1 MYHYLHFFN
10 LSFFINLTLWT
21 LHFSQMCTWVSLE
34 NENSYAKFLFISRL
48 CLRGKCIFSEGQP
61 IVSFPLLLST
71 FSSTTP
77 SEEVVFWSFC
87 KRLRR
92 QRGKR
97 GFWKLLPLD
106 FLTLEFPK
114 PDCWF
119 SRLAA
124 THFLVNYLLEFVVMW
139 RRQLLRNNNVA

>member
-1 MYHYLHFFN
+1 MVLSTVFFPANYFSIIFSFSLDPLSWRRPLNGRLKEHSIKETIWMYHYLHFFN

-21 LHFSQMCTWVSLE
+21 LHFSEMCTWVSLE

-48 CLRGKCIFSEGQP
+48 CLRGKCIFSQGQP

-77 SEEVVFWSFC
+77 EEVVFWSFC

-97 GFWKLLPLD
+97 GF
-106 FLTLEFPK
+106 E
-114 PDCWF
+114 
-119 SRLAA
+119 
-124 THFLVNYLLEFVVMW
+124 NYYHWTF
-139 RRQLLRNNNVA
+139 